1 MNPKDA
7 CSPFIRSGWRPAH
20 TLVRRAARA
29 SAAVAIVAAMLLPAH
44 AAVQTSI
51 WQNPIGGSWDNPALW
66 STNPNFPNNGGGG
79 IATYDAVIDKLGSP
93 YTISLGVNI
102 TLETLTLNSANATI
116 DQTAGTFT
124 ATDAIN
130 LLAGTYELDGG
141 TISNTTINVAGGMMI
156 FSSLNGNILSN
167 NTTLQG
173 DLNLSSIPNA
183 RVRLQS
189 GATFTGDATLGADNS
204 ILAIEDTRS
213 LTGKTINLDGN
224 NAFLTIDG
232 GNTLTLAASTLVRGR
247 GNITSGFFV
256 NAVGTVV
263 NQGTI
268 RADLNGQTLTV
279 SPVSFSNAGTTEA
292 INGST
297 LNIAATTWS
306 NTGNI
311 NASGGSTVNFQGT
324 WDNTG
329 GTAAVSA
336 TSSLNLGGS
345 FTTAHLG
352 TIDNSAG
359 GAVSVTGLWDNTG
372 GNFTFNATT
381 GSWRLADGEV
391 RGGQITPGAGGQ
403 TLLFGNNNSS
413 RLTNGLILNGDLSLS
428 AFPGARVRLQSGAT
442 FTGNASLGADSSIL
456 AFEDTRILTGKTIN
470 LDGNNDYLTI
480 DGSNTLTL
488 GASTLVRGRGTI
500 TVGFFINDVGSVVNQ
515 GTIRADLAGQV
526 LTVSPTSFS
535 NAGLAEAVNGSTLNI
550 AANNWSNTGNIN
562 ASGGSTVNFQGTWD
576 NTGGMAT
583 VSATS
588 SLNLGGTFTTA
599 HLGTI
604 DNSAGGAVTV
614 MGLWDNT
621 GGNFT
626 FNATTGSWRLA
637 DGEVRGGQITPGAG
651 GQTLLFGNNNSNRL
665 TNGLILNGDLSLS
678 AFPGA
683 RVRLQ
688 SGATFTGNASL
699 GADNS
704 VLGIED
710 TRALTGKTINLD
722 GNNAFLTI
730 DGSNTLTLGASTLV
744 RGHGTITNGFF
755 VNAIGTVVN
764 QGTIRADL
772 NGQVLTVSPTSFS
785 NAGTTE
791 AINGSTLNIAAT
803 NWSNTGNIN
812 GSGGSTVNFQSAWDN
827 TGGTATVSAT
837 SSLNLGGSFTTA
849 HLGTIDNNAG
859 GAVTVTGLWDNT
871 GGNFNFSASTGSWR
885 LADGE
890 VRGGQITPGAGG
902 QTLLFGNN
910 NSSRLTNGLILNG
923 DLNLSAFSGA
933 RVRLQSGATFTGDA
947 NLGAD
952 NSVLGIEDTRALTG
966 KTINLDGNN
975 AFLTIDGGNTLT
987 LGASTLVRGRGSITN
1002 GFFVNAV
1009 GTIVNQGTIRA
1020 DLSGQTLT
1028 VNPTSFSTSGTMEA
1042 VNGGTLNVPSGYT
1055 QTGGMTRVNGGT
1067 INSNAPILLNGGAL
1081 QGNGT
1086 IGANLFAGGVIDPT
1100 SGAPTGLKI
1109 TGDLSL
1115 SANSEFRFE
1124 IGGTVQG
1131 TNYDLLT
1138 EGGSVAL
1145 SLNGQLVLR
1154 FANGFQNSVAIGDT
1168 FSILMSN
1175 QALSGAFSN
1184 IASGS
1189 RLRTAD
1195 GLGSFI
1201 VNYGAGSPFGADKVV
1216 LSNSQLVPPPD
1227 VTTGVATK
1235 IGIASAQLNGTIDPN
1250 TAVTDYFFEYGTD
1263 IHYGSFTAT
1272 VSAGGGDDPTP
1283 VSAVI
1288 TGLSASTT
1296 YHFRLVGST
1305 PAGDFHGDD
1314 ATFTTLTP
1322 GIVAVLEKNAPAPDV
1337 PGATFLRFSQPAIN
1351 DPAHIA
1357 VLASLTLKT
1366 GTPVKVTAAN
1376 DTGIWANAGTDVFKL
1391 IAREGDPAPDKVGAV
1406 ASTSPIFAKLS
1417 DPVFASGDHLAFSAR
1432 LKPGTN
1438 GVTGQNAAGLWSNVG
1453 GTLAL
1458 IARQGD
1464 VAAGAGTATFAS
1476 FVSFALPDSGG
1487 VIFIAKLKGAPPA
1500 KDMGIWVA
1508 DEAGT
1513 LSLVAREGDQLQ
1525 IDGSLKTIK
1534 TLQFLPPVPVVG
1546 GQSRGFNDAGALAF
1560 RAAFTDKTQAI
1571 IVRDSGGLTAVA
1583 STGPASPDAPG
1594 APANAKFLALGPP
1607 AINGA
1612 GHVSFFSTLA
1622 HGGLVTAATDGG
1634 IWRENSASGLEAVAL
1649 KGGDA
1654 PTTHGK
1660 FAGLSNPVSR
1670 SDDAV
1675 AFTATLKADPKNGIT
1690 AANLSGI
1697 WSTIGGT
1704 LAPVIRQGASAAGT
1718 SDVFGSFTA
1727 VGLPDIGGPVFLAR
1741 LKHSKTANGTN
1752 DQGIWVADEAG
1763 GISLLAR
1770 TGFPL
1775 FAGEQRTIRL
1785 LQFLPAVLAA
1795 PGQTRSFNRTGIVA
1809 FHASFSDRSEG
1820 IYKVIR

>member
-1 MNPKDA
+1 MRLLCGAQFPVVLMNPKDA
-7 CSPFIRSGWRPAH
+7 RSPLIRSGWHPEH

-29 SAAVAIVAAMLLPAH
+29 PAVLAMLAAMLLPVS

-51 WQNPIGGSWDNPALW
+51 WQNPVSGSWDNPVLW

-79 IATYDAVIDKLGSP
+79 IATYDAVIDKLGSA

-116 DQTAGTFT
+116 DQTGGIFT

-130 LLAGTYELDGG
+130 LFAGTYELDGG

-156 FSSLNGNILSN
+156 FSSINSNILSN

-173 DLNLSSIPNA
+173 DLNLSALQSA

-189 GATFTGDATLGADNS
+189 GATFTGNATLGADNT
-204 ILAIEDTRS
+204 ILAIEDTRILS
-213 LTGKTINLDGN
+213 GKTINLDGN

-247 GNITSGFFV
+247 GNITNGFFV

-268 RADLNGQTLTV
+268 RADLNGQTMTV

-292 INGST
+292 
-297 LNIAATTWS
+297 
-306 NTGNI
+306 
-311 NASGGSTVNFQGT
+311 
-324 WDNTG
+324 
-329 GTAAVSA
+329 
-336 TSSLNLGGS
+336 
-345 FTTAHLG
+345 
-352 TIDNSAG
+352 
-359 GAVSVTGLWDNTG
+359 
-372 GNFTFNATT
+372 
-381 GSWRLADGEV
+381 
-391 RGGQITPGAGGQ
+391 
-403 TLLFGNNNSS
+403 
-413 RLTNGLILNGDLSLS
+413 
-428 AFPGARVRLQSGAT
+428 
-442 FTGNASLGADSSIL
+442 
-456 AFEDTRILTGKTIN
+456 
-470 LDGNNDYLTI
+470 
-480 DGSNTLTL
+480 
-488 GASTLVRGRGTI
+488 
-500 TVGFFINDVGSVVNQ
+500 
-515 GTIRADLAGQV
+515 
-526 LTVSPTSFS
+526 
-535 NAGLAEAVNGSTLNI
+535 VNGSTLNI
-550 AANNWSNTGNIN
+550 AAPNWSNTGNIN

-576 NTGGMAT
+576 NSGGTAT

-588 SLNLGGTFTTA
+588 SLNLSGNFTTG

-604 DNSAGGAVTV
+604 DNSAGGGVSVT
-614 MGLWDNT
+614 GLWDNT
-621 GGNFT
+621 GVNFT

-637 DGEVRGGQITPGAG
+637 DGEI
-651 GQTLLFGNNNSNRL
+651 
-665 TNGLILNGDLSLS
+665 
-678 AFPGA
+678 
-683 RVRLQ
+683 
-688 SGATFTGNASL
+688 
-699 GADNS
+699 
-704 VLGIED
+704 
-710 TRALTGKTINLD
+710 
-722 GNNAFLTI
+722 
-730 DGSNTLTLGASTLV
+730 
-744 RGHGTITNGFF
+744 
-755 VNAIGTVVN
+755 
-764 QGTIRADL
+764 
-772 NGQVLTVSPTSFS
+772 
-785 NAGTTE
+785 
-791 AINGSTLNIAAT
+791 
-803 NWSNTGNIN
+803 
-812 GSGGSTVNFQSAWDN
+812 
-827 TGGTATVSAT
+827 
-837 SSLNLGGSFTTA
+837 
-849 HLGTIDNNAG
+849 
-859 GAVTVTGLWDNT
+859 
-871 GGNFNFSASTGSWR
+871 
-885 LADGE
+885 
-890 VRGGQITPGAGG
+890 RGGQITPGAGG

-952 NSVLGIEDTRALTG
+952 NSILAIEDTRTISG

-987 LGASTLVRGRGSITN
+987 LGASTLVRGRGNITN

-1009 GTIVNQGTIRA
+1009 GTVVNQGTIRADLNGQTMTVSPVSFSNAGTTEAVNGSTLNIAATNWSNTGNINASGGSTVNFQGTWDNTGGTTTVSATSSLNLSGNFTTAHLGTIDNSVGGGVSVTGLWDNTGGNFTFNATSGSWRLADGEIRGGQITPGAGGQTLLFGNNNSSRLTNGLILNGDLNLSAFSGARVRLQSGATFTGDANLGADNSILAIEDTRTISGKTINLDGSNAFLTIDGGNTLTLGASTLVRGRGNITNGFFVNAVGTVVNQGTIRA
-1020 DLSGQTLT
+1020 DLSGQTLN
-1028 VNPTSFSTSGTMEA
+1028 VNPSSFSTSGTMEA
-1042 VNGGTLNVPSGYT
+1042 VNGSILNVPAGYT
-1055 QTGGMTRVNGGT
+1055 QTSGLTRVNGGT

-1100 SGAPTGLKI
+1100 SGSPAGLKI

-1131 TNYDLLT
+1131 TDYDLLT

-1154 FANGFQNSVAIGDT
+1154 FANGFQNSVANGDT

-1175 QALSGAFSN
+1175 QAISGAFSN

-1201 VNYGAGSPFGADKVV
+1201 VNYGADSPFGADKVV
-1216 LSNSQLVPPPD
+1216 LSNSELVPPPD

-1263 IHYGSFTAT
+1263 MTYGSVTPT
-1272 VSAGGGDDPTP
+1272 VSAGGGDDPVP
-1283 VSAVI
+1283 VSAII

-1305 PAGDFHGDD
+1305 PAGTFNGDD

-1322 GIVAVLEKNAPAPDV
+1322 GIVAVLEKNDPAPDV

-1351 DPAHIA
+1351 DDGHLA

-1366 GTPVKVTAAN
+1366 GAPVKVTSAN
-1376 DTGIWANAGTDVFKL
+1376 DTGIWANAGTDVLTL
-1391 IAREGDPAPDKVGAV
+1391 IAREGDPAPDKTGAIS
-1406 ASTSPIFAKLS
+1406 STSPIFAKLS
-1417 DPVFASGDHLAFSAR
+1417 NPVFASGDHLAFSAR
-1432 LKPGTN
+1432 LKPGKN
-1438 GVTGQNAAGLWSNVG
+1438 GATAQNAAGLWSNVG

-1464 VAAGAGTATFAS
+1464 AAAGAGAATFTS
-1476 FVSFALPDSGG
+1476 FVSFALPDTGG
-1487 VIFIAKLKGAPPA
+1487 VVFIAKLKGAPPA

-1508 DEAGT
+1508 DDAGALT
-1513 LSLVAREGDQLQ
+1513 LVAREGDQLQ
-1525 IDGSLKTIK
+1525 IDGSMKTIGM
-1534 TLQFLPPVPVVG
+1534 LQFLPPVPVVG
-1546 GQSRGFNDAGALAF
+1546 GQSRGFNSAGALAF
-1560 RAAFTDKTQAI
+1560 RAVFTDKSQAI
-1571 IVRDSGGLTAVA
+1571 VVRDSGGLTAAA

-1594 APANAKFLALGPP
+1594 APANAKFLALGQP
-1607 AINGA
+1607 AINDL

-1622 HGGLVTAATDGG
+1622 HGGLVTAANAAG
-1634 IWRENSASGLEAVAL
+1634 IWAENAASGLQLIAL

-1654 PTTHGK
+1654 PTTQGK
-1660 FAGLSNPVSR
+1660 FASFSNPVSR
-1670 SDDAV
+1670 FDDV
-1675 AFTATLKADPKNGIT
+1675 LAFTATLKADPKNGIT

-1697 WSTIGGT
+1697 WSTAGGT
-1704 LAPVIRQGASAAGT
+1704 LAPVIRQGGPAPGT

-1727 VGLPDIGGPVFLAR
+1727 VALPDAGDPVFLAR
-1741 LKHSKTANGTN
+1741 LKHSKTAKGAN
-1752 DQGIWVADEAG
+1752 DQGIWVTDDAG
-1763 GISLLAR
+1763 GISLVAR

-1775 FAGEQRTIRL
+1775 LPGEQRTIRL
-1785 LQFLPAVLAA
+1785 LQFLPMVLAA
-1795 PGQTRSFNRTGIVA
+1795 PGQTRSFNSTGILA
-1809 FHASFSDRSEG
+1809 FHAAFSDHSEG
-1820 IYKVIR
+1820 IFKVIR